1 MAELVLYIVVV
12 VVAVAPPAPAAAA
25 AAAAVVVVVV
35 RVVAIA
41 VVVAVAV
48 TDAMAALVLACH
60 ILNLQP
66 RPLKARTPKTITTL
80 ASKMLLRERLS
91 ARNREKPL
99 TPHFLC
105 RKIAW
110 GRKEPSKITLSPKPY
125 NRKPSQ
131 PLCRL
136 AGKMHRPV
144 PEEPLRLLCAGAS

>member
-1 MAELVLYIVVV
+1 MLAELVVYIVVV
-12 VVAVAPPAPAAAA
+12 VVVVAPPAPAAAA
-25 AAAAVVVVVV
+25 AVVVVVVV

-66 RPLKARTPKTITTL
+66 RPLKARTPKATTTL

-91 ARNREKPL
+91 TRNREKPL

-110 GRKEPSKITLSPKPY
+110 GRNEPSKITLNPK
-125 NRKPSQ
+125 S
-131 PLCRL
+131 
-136 AGKMHRPV
+136 
-144 PEEPLRLLCAGAS
+144 